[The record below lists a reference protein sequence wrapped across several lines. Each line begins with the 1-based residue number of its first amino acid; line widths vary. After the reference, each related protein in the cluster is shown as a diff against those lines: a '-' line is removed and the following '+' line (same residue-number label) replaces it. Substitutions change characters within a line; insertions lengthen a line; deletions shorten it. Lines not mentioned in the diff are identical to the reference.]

1 MSTGH
6 EAINP
11 IHPTM
16 VGKLDPEFEKM
27 YNEHVAN
34 TPNRPIDLPLL
45 RQNYNKIYSYG
56 IAPAPEIKSIEDITF
71 KSFDGVPVKLRIY
84 KPNGFSETEKLP
96 VHIDF
101 HGGGAAVGDLDTEA
115 HILKEYVERARIA
128 VVDVEYRLIP
138 DYKFPTGV
146 KDCFEAVKY
155 VFENAETLGFNKNSI
170 SVGGVSAGGH
180 ISLAVDHLC
189 RDIGLKLVL
198 ICAGTPQIAD
208 ISNIPT
214 AQDSPYDSIKECEFA
229 PTLNW
234 ARLKWFDNIKWQ
246 WLEGL
251 TEEQKKEELDK
262 IGWLRDL
269 TLATNFKDLT
279 KTLVFT
285 AGLDPMRSE
294 GLAYAKI
301 LMDHGVEV
309 VYKCYEGVPHP
320 FQHMNKNLWQA
331 RDFIYRTALE
341 LALAHKTLT
350 F

>member
-1 MSTGH
+1 MSGH

-11 IHPTM
+11 IHPSM

-34 TPNRPIDLPLL
+34 TPNRPIDLPML
-45 RQNYNKIYSYG
+45 RKNYNKIYPMALLLHQRS
-56 IAPAPEIKSIEDITF
+56 KTSKTLQ
-71 KSFDGVPVKLRIY
+71 S
-84 KPNGFSETEKLP
+84 EKLP
-96 VHIDF
+96 VHLDF

-115 HILKEYVERARIA
+115 HILKEYVARARVA
-128 VVDVEYRLIP
+128 VVDVDYRLIP
-138 DYKFPTGV
+138 EYNFPTGV
-146 KDCFEAVKY
+146 KDCFEATKY
-155 VFENAETLGFNKNSI
+155 VYEHADELGFDKNSI

-180 ISLAVDHLC
+180 ICLSVDHLC
-189 RDIGLKLVL
+189 RDIGLNLVL
-198 ICAGTPQIAD
+198 VCAGTPQIAD
-208 ISNIPT
+208 ISSVKT
-214 AQDSPYDSIKECEFA
+214 AADSPYPSIKECEFA

-234 ARLKWFDNIKWQ
+234 ARLKWFDDIKWH
-246 WLEGL
+246 WLEDL
-251 TEEQKKEELDK
+251 TEEQKQKELAE

-269 TLATNFKDLT
+269 MLATNFKGLT

-285 AGLDPMRSE
+285 AGLDPLRSE
-294 GLAYAKI
+294 GLEYAKK

-331 RDFIYRTALE
+331 RDFIYRTSLE

>member
-1 MSTGH
+1 MSGH

-11 IHPTM
+11 IHPSM

-45 RQNYNKIYSYG
+45 RKNYNKIYSYG
-56 IAPAPEIKSIEDITF
+56 TAPAPEIKNIENIKF
-71 KSFDGVPVKLRIY
+71 PSFDGEQVALRIY
-84 KPNGFSETEKLP
+84 RPNDYSDSEKLP
-96 VHIDF
+96 VHLDF

-115 HILKEYVERARIA
+115 HILKEYVARARIA
-128 VVDVEYRLIP
+128 VVDVDYRLVP
-138 DYKFPTGV
+138 EYKFPTGV
-146 KDCFEAVKY
+146 KDCFEATKY
-155 VFENAETLGFNKNSI
+155 VYENADELGFDKSSI

-180 ISLAVDHLC
+180 ICLAVDHLC

-198 ICAGTPQIAD
+198 VCAGTPQIAD
-208 ISNIPT
+208 ISNVKT
-214 AQDSPYDSIKECEFA
+214 AADSPYPSIKECEFA

-234 ARLKWFDNIKWQ
+234 ARLKWFDDIKWK
-246 WLEGL
+246 WLNDL
-251 TEEQKKEELDK
+251 TEEQKQRELTE
-262 IGWLRDL
+262 IGWLKDL
-269 TLATNFKDLT
+269 MLASSFEGLT

-285 AGLDPMRSE
+285 AGLDPLRSE
-294 GLAYAKI
+294 GLEYAKK
-301 LMDHGVEV
+301 LMDHGIEV

-331 RDFIYRTALE
+331 RDFIYRTSLE
-341 LALAHKTLT
+341 LALAHRTLT